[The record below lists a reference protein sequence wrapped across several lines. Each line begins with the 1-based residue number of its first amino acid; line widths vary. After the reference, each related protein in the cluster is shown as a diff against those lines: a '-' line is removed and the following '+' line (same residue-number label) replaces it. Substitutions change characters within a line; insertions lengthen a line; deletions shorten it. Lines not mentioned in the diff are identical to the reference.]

1 MRLQRSRWSV
11 RSRLGHRGALKVI
24 GLVRHTMRRVSF
36 LILALP
42 PAATAHHP
50 RAPFL
55 TVFVFF
61 VLAHNRRRLLH
72 FNVTDNPSAEWTA
85 Q

>member
-1 MRLQRSRWSV
+1 
-11 RSRLGHRGALKVI
+11 
-24 GLVRHTMRRVSF
+24 MRRVSF
-36 LILALP
+36 LILALALP
-42 PAATAHHP
+42 PAATAHHS

-55 TVFVFF
+55 TVFVFV

-72 FNVTDNPSAEWTA
+72 FNVTEHPSAEWTA